1 MVLPGPE
8 FFEEAGVTVARDRS
22 GRLIGFRD
30 TETGRFIS
38 RSVALA
44 RMTYDP
50 VSGKVTDSRG
60 NPVGVG
66 AFRLPL
72 GGVVRETKNTTQEWR
87 PMEVDARQFKPAA
100 NQEIIERVTVIGRDN
115 KLHTFEISYGL
126 GGKYDPRAPNK
137 GSRWRF
143 ETSKA
148 LGLAEGERASTSRLR
163 EAVAYRE
170 FIVKETSAR

>member
-8 FFEEAGVTVARDRS
+8 FGEGEGVLVARDRG

-30 TETGRFIS
+30 PTTGRFIS

-50 VSGKVTDSRG
+50 DSGQVLDSRR

-72 GGVVRETKNTTQEWR
+72 GGVVRETKNTIQEWR

-100 NQEIIERVTVIGRDN
+100 NQEIIERVTVVGRDN

-137 GSRWRF
+137 GSKWRF

-148 LGLAEGERASTSRLR
+148 LGLEEGERASTSRLR

-170 FIVKETSAR
+170 FIVKETSAQ

>member
-1 MVLPGPE
+1 MVIPGQRPLE
-8 FFEEAGVTVARDRS
+8 GEGVLVARERS

-30 TETGRFIS
+30 PETGRFIS
-38 RSVALA
+38 RVTALA

-50 VSGKVTDSRG
+50 TSGQVVDSQG

-72 GGVVRETKNTTQEWR
+72 GGVVRETKNTIQEWR
-87 PMEVDARQFKPAA
+87 PMDVDARQFKPAA
-100 NQEIIERVTVIGRDN
+100 NQEIIERVTVIGRDG
-115 KLHTFEISYGL
+115 KLRTFEISYGL
-126 GGKYDPRAPNK
+126 GGKYNPTAPNK
-137 GSRWRF
+137 GSKWRF

-148 LGLAEGERASTSRLR
+148 LGLEEGERASTSRLR

-170 FIVKETSAR
+170 FIVKETSAK